1 MTKDI
6 QTKED
11 KDLNKL
17 LIEKMENLKN
27 FRFGI
32 AGSKNR
38 NVREGRG
45 LRREIARVQTELSR
59 RKK

>member
-1 MTKDI
+1 MAKDI

-17 LIEKMENLKN
+17 LIEKMESLKN